1 MAKMLENAE
10 DAQTA
15 NNARKYKKIHKM
27 LEITRNCQNLP
38 IMQDI
43 ARNVR
48 KCKKEEARNARK
60 CEEVKRIIKRN
71 LREI

>member
-1 MAKMLENAE
+1 MLENAD

-15 NNARKYKKIHKM
+15 NNARKCKRFQKM
-27 LEITRNCQNLP
+27 PEITINCQNLP
-38 IMQDI
+38 MMQEI
-43 ARNVR
+43 ARNAI